1 MPPQWNDLHRRKIED
16 VSVHM
21 ESDGSK
27 DNAAAAGADVIDNV
41 VVKEAEVK
49 LETKLELE
57 EYSSEQPGKTIP

>member
-1 MPPQWNDLHRRKIED
+1 
-16 VSVHM
+16 M